1 MKIRIEGSDTLNM
14 EQQVYALEMKN
25 ISKRFPGTLAVDDV
39 SFEVKP
45 GEVHALMGENGAGKS
60 TLMKILA
67 GSYDDYTGEVFIEG
81 KKVML
86 HSPIT
91 AKADGVGMVYQELSV
106 AYNRSVQENLFAGA
120 IPGKGVFADM
130 KKLREEAVKALAKVH
145 LDQTID
151 PYIAMKNI
159 SQHEA
164 QLIEMAKVLRSNPKI
179 LVMDEPTSALSTKE
193 VNMLFKII
201 KDLKKQGM
209 AIVYISH
216 HLHEVFE
223 IADRVTVLRDGKKI
237 RTCDIGE
244 VTNESLVEMMIGQKV
259 TDFYKHHAQH
269 KEGKILEVHNLTHYG
284 FIHDISFD
292 LYKGEILGVAGLAG
306 AGRSEIG
313 RCLVGVDKV
322 DDGYIVLDGERIKIT
337 SMDKMLDKGIAYLTE
352 DRKQEGLALRLT
364 NRDNILSSIIN
375 RLSKFGFYFA
385 SRGKNTIKELYENLA
400 IYPHDPS
407 IGTSNLSGG
416 NQQKIL
422 LAKWLST
429 KPKVL
434 ILDEPTRG
442 VDVGAK
448 KLIHET
454 IVKLALQGVAVL
466 LLSSDLPE
474 LVALSDRVIAIKQ
487 GHVIDELTGELD
499 ENRVLLA
506 ANGCQRIEECS

>member
-1 MKIRIEGSDTLNM
+1 M
-14 EQQVYALEMKN
+14 EQQTKTLEMKN
-25 ISKRFPGTLAVDDV
+25 ISKRFPGTLAVDGVD
-39 SFEVKP
+39 FEVRP

-67 GSYDDYTGEVFIEG
+67 GSYDDYTGEIFIDG

-91 AKADGVGMVYQELSV
+91 AKTDGVGMVYQELSI
-106 AYNRSVQENLFAGA
+106 AYNRSVQENIYAGA
-120 IPGKGVFADM
+120 IPGKAGFVDM
-130 KKLREEAVKALAKVH
+130 KMLREESVKALARVRLDKKV
-145 LDQTID
+145 DPATI
-151 PYIAMKNI
+151 MKNI
-159 SQHEA
+159 SQHES
-164 QLIEMAKVLRSNPKI
+164 QLIEMAKVLKGNPKI
-179 LVMDEPTSALSTKE
+179 LVMDEPTSALSNKE
-193 VNMLFKII
+193 VNMLFEII
-201 KDLKKQGM
+201 RDLKKQGM

-237 RTCDIGE
+237 RTCDISE
-244 VTNESLVEMMIGQKV
+244 VTKESLVEMMIGQKV
-259 TDFYKHHAQH
+259 TDFYKQRIINTQ
-269 KEGKILEVHNLTHYG
+269 GKILEVKNLTHYG

-292 LYKGEILGVAGLAG
+292 LYKGEILGVVGLAG
-306 AGRSEIG
+306 AGRTELG
-313 RCLVGVDKV
+313 RCLAGVDKI
-322 DDGYIVLDGERIKIT
+322 DDGQIILDGSPVKAVN
-337 SMDKMLDKGIAYLTE
+337 MNKMLEKGMAYLTE

-364 NRDNILSSIIN
+364 NRENILSSIIG
-375 RLSKFGFYFA
+375 RLSKFGFYFPV
-385 SRGKNTIKELYENLA
+385 RGRGIVKDLYEKLS
-400 IYPHDPS
+400 IYPHDPAV
-407 IGTSNLSGG
+407 GTSNLSGG

-454 IVKLALQGVAVL
+454 IVKLAEEGVAVL

-487 GHVIDELTGELD
+487 GHLIDELKGDLD
-499 ENRVLLA
+499 ENKVLLA